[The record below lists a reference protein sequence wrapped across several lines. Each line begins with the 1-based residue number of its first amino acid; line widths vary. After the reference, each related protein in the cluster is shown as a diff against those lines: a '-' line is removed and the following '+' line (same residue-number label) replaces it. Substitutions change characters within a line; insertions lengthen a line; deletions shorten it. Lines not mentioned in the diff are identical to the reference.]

1 MEMPA
6 IATLDVAEMAAT
18 RAALPSPNRTALR
31 GSWSRKPTA
40 TSAPA
45 PDTKYFRELVDQLT
59 AVPVTA
65 IPPKEISAE
74 DIADSILA
82 TQSVVAL
89 VPAPTKPSY
98 GLASIPVWQPN
109 NDVLDMTDV
118 WRCLAQ
124 TVNVR
129 TNLVCDDLARRL
141 TGLELDRDYSSTR
154 DLVVQKIRSFSDYH
168 ERLVARR
175 LELIPQFTRA
185 IRSRDEWFIKEW
197 DCDWGY
203 AYGND
208 PFDFPWQSW
217 SDFVDDPERNLPRSL
232 REFHELDC
240 RELYDQKRV
249 ADELIML
256 LFPVL
261 P

>member
-18 RAALPSPNRTALR
+18 RAALPPPNRTALR

-40 TSAPA
+40 TSAPP
-45 PDTKYFRELVDQLT
+45 PDTKYFRELVEQLT
-59 AVPVTA
+59 AIPVTA
-65 IPPKEISAE
+65 TPHREISVE
-74 DIADSILA
+74 EIADSILA

-89 VPAPTKPSY
+89 VPTPTKPSY
-98 GLASIPVWQPN
+98 SLVNIPVWQPD
-109 NDVLDMTDV
+109 NDVFDWSDV
-118 WRCLAQ
+118 WLCLAAS
-124 TVNVR
+124 VNVR
-129 TNLVCDDLARRL
+129 MHLVCDDLIRRL
-141 TGLELDRDYSSTR
+141 TGLELDRAYSPTR

-185 IRSRDEWFIKEW
+185 IRSRDEWLINEW

-240 RELYDQKRV
+240 LELYDQKRA